1 MSKIQNNQNHHR
13 EVFDPIYG
21 TIDLSQP
28 LLQDLY
34 STQAVQRLAHIYQAG
49 ITAFIRP
56 ERQTTRLEHSLGVLA
71 LLQFL
76 DASLEE
82 QAAGLLHDVPHTTFS
97 HVVDFVFPN
106 AQHTYHEVHREEL
119 IAVSDLPACLERHG
133 LDWREITESDN
144 FSLLEQPLPALCAD
158 RLDYFLRDGLALHLF
173 EQAEVNTFLES
184 LRVLDGRIIVG
195 TLDAARWL
203 GEAFIAADDAI
214 WCSVQEVGWYACM
227 AEALRA
233 AMAVNLLTEAD
244 LKGTD
249 QALMMQLRAAPIPEI
264 QSWLTLLRPEVNFVR
279 VAFGGDLTVLP
290 KVRAVDPPVLR
301 NGEVM
306 ALSALDPAFACLRN
320 NYVASKQGAWQLRI
334 ISA

>member
-1 MSKIQNNQNHHR
+1 MPLTQESPNHPH
-13 EVFDPIYG
+13 ELFDPIYG
-21 TIDLSQP
+21 IIDLSHP
-28 LLQDLY
+28 LLDDLY
-34 STQAVQRLAHIYQAG
+34 HTRAVQRLAHIYQAG

-76 DASLEE
+76 DAPLEE
-82 QAAGLLHDVPHTTFS
+82 QAAGLLHDVPHTAFS

-119 IAVSDLPACLERHG
+119 IADSDLPACLERHG
-133 LDWREITESDN
+133 LDWRTITESDN

-158 RLDYFLRDGLALHLF
+158 RLDYFLRDGLALQLF
-173 EQAEVNTFLES
+173 EQAEVNAFLES
-184 LRVLDGRIIVG
+184 LRKVAGRIVVG

-203 GEAFIAADDAI
+203 GEAFIAADDAV

-233 AMAVNLLTEAD
+233 AMAANLLTEAD
-244 LKGTD
+244 LRGTD
-249 QALMMQLRAAPIPEI
+249 RALMMRLRAAPIPEV
-264 QSWLTLLRPEVNFVR
+264 QHWLARLRPEVDFVR
-279 VAFGGDLTVLP
+279 VAVGGDLTVLP
-290 KVRAVDPPVLR
+290 KVRAVDPPVLHDER
-301 NGEVM
+301 IL
-306 ALSALDPAFACLRN
+306 ALSELDPAFAALRS
-320 NYVASKQGAWQLRI
+320 NYIASKQGAWQLRI